1 MNTTQGKRIL
11 YVQYT
16 NPVAFPPLENSSRVL
31 ADKAW
36 QVKFVGTEALG
47 FENIQ
52 LPPHKNIQTD
62 LMPFC
67 HPSFKQKIHYVR
79 FVLKCL
85 EAIATGNYSCI
96 YISDLFACPVGWFA
110 VEFLGAKVFYHEHD
124 TPEAPKSLFMSF
136 LHWTRKQLSSR
147 AELCIFPQVDRA
159 KIFTEN
165 FSGAHVHICHNMPL
179 RSSLRSETSDSKDFK
194 LWYHGSIVPG
204 RLPHTV
210 VEALALLPSSVSL
223 HFAGYETLS
232 SKGYIQGLLDLAQKL
247 GLEDR
252 VVYYGVLARDPL
264 FEKARK
270 CQLGL
275 CLFKNPFTE
284 PMIGA
289 SNKPFDY
296 LACGLPLLINS
307 SSEWVDFFE
316 KPGFAQSCDPED
328 VQSIAR
334 AVERLL
340 KDRAKLTLMKEN
352 GLKKIKDEWNYES
365 QFAPIEQRLEKVSV
379 SYQA

>member
-1 MNTTQGKRIL
+1 MDNSQKKIL

-36 QVKFVGTEALG
+36 HVKFIGTEALG

-52 LPPHKNIQTD
+52 LPSHKNIQTD

-165 FSGAHVHICHNMPL
+165 FSGAHVQICHNMPL
-179 RSSLRSETSDSKDFK
+179 RSSLRAESSDNQDFK
-194 LWYHGSIVPG
+194 LWYHGSVVPG
-204 RLPHTV
+204 RLPQTV

-264 FEKARK
+264 FEMAQK

-307 SSEWVDFFE
+307 SSEWVNFFE
-316 KPGFAQSCDPED
+316 KPGYAQSCDPED

-334 AVERLL
+334 EVESLL